1 MVQRDAKYKHVK
13 SVVGQYIRRRT
24 KDVFTKSKYLHADP
38 SDLYALEA
46 CKKCNRNL
54 RRQLTSMTALSTSTS
69 TTNLSQC
76 TPHSY
81 NTCDEC
87 TDAGS
92 SWCSPPSPRPAALS
106 KQPPNYAGLHSIV
119 AGCSAATQQK
129 QPTRPKAF
137 IEECGPDLLCLNFSD
152 MPKRWKPPAASLQEQ
167 RSRLATELQEL
178 KKVSATNEERISRL
192 FKRLNSLK
200 LSITLL
206 NEEQQRL
213 EHSKQ
218 IRTVNMRLLI
228 NMLRTRLESEH
239 KSKHNYQRFE
249 AETKIIR
256 RLYEKFATLEELKMK
271 LEYENIR
278 SLYTIKELKRENAKL
293 EEKRKELARQ
303 IDIIDSV

>member
-1 MVQRDAKYKHVK
+1 MVKHDAKHRHVK
-13 SVVGQYIRRRT
+13 SVVGQIKGRT
-24 KDVFTKSKYLHADP
+24 KDVFTESKYLPTDT

-46 CKKCNRNL
+46 CRKFNRNL

-81 NTCDEC
+81 TTCDEC
-87 TDAGS
+87 TSAS
-92 SWCSPPSPRPAALS
+92 SSHHSPAILKYPS
-106 KQPPNYAGLHSIV
+106 NYAGLHSIV
-119 AGCSAATQQK
+119 AGTSVTQQK
-129 QPTRPKAF
+129 QPNQPKAF

-152 MPKRWKPPAASLQEQ
+152 MPKRRKPPNLQEQ
-167 RSRLATELQEL
+167 RSRLITELQEL
-178 KKVSATNEERISRL
+178 KKVSTANEERISNL

-228 NMLRTRLESEH
+228 NMLRTKMESDH
-239 KSKHNYQRFE
+239 KSKHNYHRFE

-256 RLYEKFATLEELKMK
+256 RLFEKFATLEELKMK
-271 LEYENIR
+271 LEYENTR
-278 SLYTIKELKRENAKL
+278 NLYAIKELKRENTKL

-303 IDIIDSV
+303 IEIIDSV

>member
-1 MVQRDAKYKHVK
+1 MVKRDAKYKHAK
-13 SVVGQYIRRRT
+13 SVVGQYIKGRS
-24 KDVFTKSKYLHADP
+24 KNAFTKSKYLPAD
-38 SDLYALEA
+38 SSNLYALKA
-46 CKKCNRNL
+46 CKKCHRDL
-54 RRQLTSMTALSTSTS
+54 HRQLTSMTTLSTSTS

-81 NTCDEC
+81 TTCDEC

-92 SWCSPPSPRPAALS
+92 SWCSPPSPPPAIRS
-106 KQPPNYAGLHSIV
+106 KHPHYGGLHSIV
-119 AGCSAATQQK
+119 AGSSAATQQK

-152 MPKRWKPPAASLQEQ
+152 MTKRRKPPAANLQEQ
-167 RSRLATELQEL
+167 RTRLATELQEL
-178 KKVSATNEERISRL
+178 KKVSAANEERISQL
-192 FKRLNSLK
+192 FKRLDSMK

-218 IRTVNMRLLI
+218 IRSVNMRLLI
-228 NMLRTRLESEH
+228 NMLRTRLENEH
-239 KSKHNYQRFE
+239 KSKHNYPRFE
-249 AETKIIR
+249 AETRIIR
-256 RLYEKFATLEELKMK
+256 RLFEKFATLEELKMK
-271 LEYENIR
+271 LEYENTR